1 MSSTRAFPNRR
12 VPELDGLRAVS
23 ILLVIAYHYLEPL
36 HRTASGWR
44 FIALA
49 PARVGWIGVNLFF
62 VLSGYLIASIL
73 LANREAPA
81 FFSTF
86 YIRRFCRILPLYL
99 PVVAVLYFA
108 HEWRVASPQPP
119 LLQYL
124 TFTHNF
130 WMAAARDFGNSRL
143 AVTWSLA
150 VEEQFYL
157 LLPALVRF
165 NRPRRL
171 MAIVI
176 ACIGLALLLRYAFL
190 ATSNREAFFPI
201 LVLLPTRLDSLMLG
215 VLAAWLHWRGIAI
228 PKSAVWS
235 LWVVSGWWIVRLMM
249 ARPAPGPIRHV
260 FMAALS
266 DLLIALFCVTTL
278 LIAMNGRF
286 RFLRWRVLTY
296 TGLISYGL
304 YLLHQPVK
312 ELVHRLLPSLGM
324 SRSIVAFVVVFVAA
338 ALSWELFEK
347 RFVRYGHRFL
357 YDPASAARH
366 EQSSDSICCDGE
378 LSTHRQDCLSCV
390 PPG

>member
-1 MSSTRAFPNRR
+1 MDRTKDLPTRRI
-12 VPELDGLRAVS
+12 PELDGLRAVA
-23 ILLVIAYHYLEPL
+23 ILLVIAYHYLEPF
-36 HRTASGWR
+36 HRSASGWR
-44 FIALA
+44 FYALA
-49 PARVGWIGVNLFF
+49 PARVGWIGVDLFF

-73 LANREAPA
+73 LTNREAPA

-86 YIRRFCRILPLYL
+86 YMRRFCRILPLYL

-108 HEWRVASPQPP
+108 HEWRYASPQPP

-130 WMAAARDFGNSRL
+130 WIASARDFGNSLL

-171 MAIVI
+171 LAIVI
-176 ACIGLALLLRYAFL
+176 ACICLAPLLRYPFL
-190 ATSNREAFFPI
+190 ATSQRDVFLTT

-228 PKSAVWS
+228 PKRAVWS
-235 LWVVSGWWIVRLMM
+235 VWVVSGSWIVLAMFH
-249 ARPAPGPIRHV
+249 RPVPGPIRYP
-260 FMAALS
+260 FITALFP
-266 DLLIALFCVTTL
+266 LWIALFCVTTL
-278 LIAMNGRF
+278 LLALNGRF

-304 YLLHQPVK
+304 YLLHHPVRL
-312 ELVHRLLPSLGM
+312 LVHRLLPDLRLGLP
-324 SRSIVAFVVVFVAA
+324 IVALAAAFVAA
-338 ALSWELFEK
+338 ALSWELLEK

-357 YDPASAARH
+357 YDPAPADGREQEYGAIAR
-366 EQSSDSICCDGE
+366 
-378 LSTHRQDCLSCV
+378 STA
-390 PPG
+390 

>member
-1 MSSTRAFPNRR
+1 MQPVSPFRMLRTNNLPNRR
-12 VPELDGLRAVS
+12 VPELDGLRAVA
-23 ILLVIAYHYLEPL
+23 ILLVVAYHYLEPV

-44 FIALA
+44 FVALA
-49 PARVGWIGVNLFF
+49 PARVGWIGVDLFF

-99 PVVAVLYFA
+99 PVVAVFYFA
-108 HEWRVASPQPP
+108 HARFIATPQPP

-130 WMAAARDFGNSRL
+130 WIAAAGEFGNWL
-143 AVTWSLA
+143 LGVTWSLA

-171 MAIVI
+171 LAIVI
-176 ACIGLALLLRYAFL
+176 ACICLAPLLRYAFL
-190 ATSNREAFFPI
+190 VTSNRDAFFPI
-201 LVLLPTRLDSLMLG
+201 QVLLPTRLDSLMLG
-215 VLAAWLHWRGIAI
+215 VLAALLHWRGIAI

-235 LWVVSGWWIVRLMM
+235 LWLLSGWWIVRLMM
-249 ARPAPGPIRHV
+249 VRPAPGPIRYL

-266 DLLIALFCVTTL
+266 DLWIALFCVTTL
-278 LIAMNGRF
+278 LLALNGRF
-286 RFLRWRVLTY
+286 PFLRWRALTY

-312 ELVHRLLPSLGM
+312 ELVHRLLPGRGIGLN
-324 SRSIVAFVVVFVAA
+324 IVAFVVVFIAA

-357 YDPASAARH
+357 YDPAPANPH
-366 EQSSDSICCDGE
+366 EQKSDI
-378 LSTHRQDCLSCV
+378 
-390 PPG
+390 